1 MYNNDSSLCY
11 DISNNRTISCN
22 NHTIQSE
29 AKIHA
34 LVIVMLCILIS
45 ILGITLLSC
54 CLSTKI

>member
-29 AKIHA
+29 AKIQA
-34 LVIVMLCILIS
+34 LVIVLLCILIS
-45 ILGITLLSC
+45 IVSITLVSY